1 VKKKVYP
8 RRGDIWHPADFALAV
23 EDEEDDQDDLMP
35 KTSKTPAPPLPAP
48 STNATTTAT
57 KEPREPRSHRAA
69 QTRQRI
75 ITTATRL
82 FAKRGYDGVS
92 VDEIVSQAKV
102 NKRMVYHYFDSKSGL
117 FTEVLGT
124 VFERLSHVETEL
136 FEDAPT
142 PGRAIERIIFAYFE
156 FLQKNPE
163 FVSLLLWEN
172 LQGGKHLKQ
181 LPLSVTKAPLLEK
194 LGPAIE
200 EGIASGEIRPDI
212 DKRFMVVDLIGICLI
227 HFSNRHTLA
236 RTVGLDFDDPR
247 VLEEGVRHATALVR
261 HGFLRKNA

>member
-1 VKKKVYP
+1 MAPSRLLPV
-8 RRGDIWHPADFALAV
+8 ALP
-23 EDEEDDQDDLMP
+23 MP
-35 KTSKTPAPPLPAP
+35 KMPESPETPTAPPPP
-48 STNATTTAT
+48 
-57 KEPREPRSHRAA
+57 KGPRSQRAA

-75 ITTATRL
+75 ISTATRL

-92 VDEIVSQAKV
+92 VDEIVSHAKV
-102 NKRMVYHYFDSKSGL
+102 NKRMVYHYFESKSGL

-124 VFERLSHVETEL
+124 VFERLSHLEAEL
-136 FEDAPT
+136 FHDAPS
-142 PGRAIERIIFAYFE
+142 PGKAIERIIFAYFE

-194 LGPAIE
+194 LGPVIE

-212 DKRFMVVDLIGICLI
+212 DKRFMLVDLIGICLI

-261 HGFLRKNA
+261 HGFLNRG